1 MKMENLKYSQIKL
14 RVKKSSI
21 NLISLIIT
29 DDVNTNL
36 LSSNNI
42 YNRTNIINSHF
53 AVISNNW

>member
-36 LSSNNI
+36 LSYNNI

>member
-53 AVISNNW
+53 TVISNNR